1 MRNYFPAIQNP
12 DGELVSLS
20 DGTTLMTEAQ
30 DNAMY
35 AMAVAHLDGVPL
47 RQGAELVVVRVS
59 DTKVVR
65 KYNRALHRWE
75 VVSE

>member
-12 DGELVSLS
+12 DGEIVSLS
-20 DGTTLMTEAQ
+20 DGTALMTLAQ

-35 AMAVAHLDGVPL
+35 AMAVAHLDGIPL
-47 RQGAELVVVRVS
+47 RQDADLVVVRIA
-59 DTKVVR
+59 DNKVVR

-75 VVSE
+75 VVPL